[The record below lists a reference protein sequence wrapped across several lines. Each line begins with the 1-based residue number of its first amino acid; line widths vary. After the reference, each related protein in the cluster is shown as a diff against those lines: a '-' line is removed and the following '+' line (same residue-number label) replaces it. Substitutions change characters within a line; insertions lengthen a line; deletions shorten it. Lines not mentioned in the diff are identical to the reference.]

1 MTWRGLRRGVHL
13 AVPTAQPHYSALV
26 DRSSLA
32 SFVQQRGLAVLASTS
47 ERGEPQAA
55 LVGVTATDQGEI
67 VFDTLVSSRKYANL
81 RRNSQVALVIGWDDE
96 QTVQLEGI
104 AEEIKDPAQDPAVA
118 AYYEQYPDGRERAT
132 WPEIAYI
139 RVTPVWARYS
149 DYTTDPPN
157 VEEIQLT

>member
-1 MTWRGLRRGVHL
+1 VN
-13 AVPTAQPHYSALV
+13 V

-32 SFVQQRGLAVLASTS
+32 SFVRQRGLAVLASTN

-55 LVGVTATDQGEI
+55 LVGVTATDRGEI
-67 VFDTLVSSRKYANL
+67 VFDTVGSSRKYANVV
-81 RRNSQVALVIGWDDE
+81 RNGRVALVIGWDDE

-104 AEEIKDPAQDPAVA
+104 AAEIQDPAHDPAVA
-118 AYYEQYPDGRERAT
+118 AYFEQYPDGRERAT
-132 WPEIAYI
+132 WPGIAYI

-149 DYTTDPPN
+149 DYRTDPPH

>member
-1 MTWRGLRRGVHL
+1 
-13 AVPTAQPHYSALV
+13 V

-32 SFVQQRGLAVLASTS
+32 SFVRQRGLAVVASTN

-55 LVGVTATDQGEI
+55 LVGVTATDRGEI
-67 VFDTLVSSRKYANL
+67 VFDTVASSRKYANL
-81 RRNSQVALVIGWDDE
+81 MKNGRVALVIGWDDE
-96 QTVQLEGI
+96 QTVQLEGM
-104 AEEIKDPAQDPAVA
+104 AEQVRDPAQDPAVA
-118 AYYEQYPDGRERAT
+118 AYFEQYPDGRERAT

-149 DYTTDPPN
+149 DYRANPPH